1 MALDAAD
8 ESTNVVSLAETTATL
23 PPANPLAV
31 AVDASDESTN
41 VVSLAE
47 TTATLPPV
55 VAVDV
60 ADENVASLAVDMKIV
75 VPTDVIELAEVRE
88 TSGTSEVLD

>member
-23 PPANPLAV
+23 PP
-31 AVDASDESTN
+31 
-41 VVSLAE
+41 
-47 TTATLPPV
+47 V
-55 VAVDV
+55 VAVDI

-75 VPTDVIELAEVRE
+75 VPTNVIELADVSE